1 MLTFSLIY
9 FTTGR
14 LDQDIDIIF
23 ALGASDPNGVR
34 IFGQEKALT
43 NYLISQQK
51 ATTTRYGI
59 ITYSNTASTEIP
71 MQSSTNIYRLQDQ
84 VRNLKWPG
92 IGSGVDTALRQA
104 NSMFMNSK
112 PGSRKVL
119 VIFMSGRASAP
130 SSTLRQAVRPLINQG
145 VRVVLVGYG
154 DNLDDSQLRGISENT
169 NNVIFPRGQQDV
181 DGYQISSAV
190 YKGRVF

>member
-1 MLTFSLIY
+1 
-9 FTTGR
+9 
-14 LDQDIDIIF
+14 
-23 ALGASDPNGVR
+23 
-34 IFGQEKALT
+34 
-43 NYLISQQK
+43 
-51 ATTTRYGI
+51 
-59 ITYSNTASTEIP
+59 